1 MRPAPRVVLIILV
14 FIAGTAVLIGCG
26 SSKNEAPAEPAD
38 ASPAAA
44 DQVPERFRVSITPQ
58 MVTYEIPRD
67 LGTVRNLD
75 HYSELTNAQKR
86 RLSEVGFV
94 VVPDEVEQMF
104 WLYEYYAESDA
115 AANFITVD
123 SLLQAYHVFFDFS
136 LRTVEQEHL
145 IGLAE
150 QMTGLLLDAAQAQL
164 AEAPEGPAREA
175 ALRNV
180 AYFAVA
186 RGLLD
191 PTAEAPAEV
200 AEMVDEELALIEAHA
215 LRAQSPVMGTTIHYT
230 QFNPR
235 GHYTRSDELGRYF
248 RAMMWYGLVGFN
260 LETDDQEINR
270 LQTRQALL
278 IVKALSEDEQA
289 RAAWERLYEPV
300 EFFVGGAD
308 DLSYAD
314 YLPIAREVLG
324 ATLPIEELAS
334 DARVDE
340 FIARARDTLPV
351 PEIAPY
357 FYEADAQGNFVG
369 EPKLQGRQ
377 MRVLGQRFIPDSW
390 ALQQLVSPLVGTPGP
405 DTARDVPMGLDV
417 AAALGSARARQILT
431 EQYHQDRYANYEAQ
445 LDRVTQRFEQTDEAT
460 WRSNLYWGWLFSL
473 RPLLEPRGEG
483 YPTFM
488 QNEQWLDK
496 ELGTTLSSWAELR
509 HDTILYAKQSGAEM
523 GAGEPAAPKGYV
535 EPYPEVF
542 ARLGWLAWRSKQGL
556 EERGILPE
564 RLGAAYDRLEDVLL
578 FLKGVAEKELTNRP
592 LTAQEY
598 ERIQYFGG
606 ELERLTLSVVEGG
619 EGASNWFSIEN
630 AADRNMAAIAD
641 VHTFWD
647 QVLEVGVGPA
657 YRIYVVVPH
666 PDGGLQIA
674 RGGCFSYYEFHWPAS
689 DRLTDE
695 KWRSLLASGAAPA
708 QPTWTGSYI
717 VPGVEPQT
725 P

>member
-1 MRPAPRVVLIILV
+1 MKRSTRIALTALALV
-14 FIAGTAVLIGCG
+14 AGAAVLIGCN
-26 SSKNEAPAEPAD
+26 SPRDEPPPEPVS
-38 ASPAAA
+38 ASPAAT
-44 DQVPERFRVSITPQ
+44 DQVPDRFTVSITPQ
-58 MVTYEIPRD
+58 APTYEIPRD
-67 LGTVRNLD
+67 LGTVRDLD
-75 HYSELTNAQKR
+75 HYSELTNAQRR

-94 VVPDEVEQMF
+94 VVPDQAEQMF
-104 WLYEYYAESDA
+104 MLYEDYAASDV

-150 QMTGLLLDAAQAQL
+150 QMTGLLMDASQAQL
-164 AEAPEGPAREA
+164 AEAPEGPVRQA

-180 AYFAVA
+180 AFFAVA
-186 RGLLD
+186 RRLLD
-191 PTAEAPAEV
+191 ATAEVPGDV
-200 AEMVDEELALIEAHA
+200 AEMVDQELALIEAHA
-215 LRAQSPVMGTTIHYT
+215 TRAESPVMGTTIHYT

-248 RAMMWYGLVGFN
+248 RAMMWFGLVGFN
-260 LETDDQEINR
+260 LETDDQEIDR
-270 LQTRQALL
+270 RQTRQALL
-278 IVKALSEDEQA
+278 ITRALAEDEQA
-289 RAAWERLYEPV
+289 RSAWERLYEPV

-314 YLPIAREVLG
+314 YLPIAQEVLG
-324 ATLPIEELAS
+324 STLPLEEMAS
-334 DARVDE
+334 DAKVDE
-340 FIARARDTLPV
+340 FIARARETLPA
-351 PEIAPY
+351 PGIAPH
-357 FYEADAQGNFVG
+357 FFEADAQGNFVG
-369 EPKLQGRQ
+369 EPKSQGRQ

-445 LDRVTQRFEQTDEAT
+445 LDKVTQHFEQTDEAT

-488 QNEQWLDK
+488 QNEQWQDK

-556 EERGILPE
+556 EQRGILPE
-564 RLGAAYDRLEDVLL
+564 RLGAAYDRLEDILL
-578 FLKGVAEKELTNRP
+578 FLKSCAEKELTNEP
-592 LTAQEY
+592 LTTQEY

-630 AADRNMAAIAD
+630 ETDRNLAAIAD
-641 VHTFWD
+641 VHSFWD

-666 PDGGLQIA
+666 PDGDLQIA

-695 KWRSLLASGAAPA
+695 KWQSLLASGQAPA
-708 QPTWTGSYI
+708 QPEWTGSYI
-717 VPGVEPQT
+717 VPGGEPHT

>member
-1 MRPAPRVVLIILV
+1 MKRSTRIALLAPALV
-14 FIAGTAVLIGCG
+14 TSVAVLIGCG
-26 SSKNEAPAEPAD
+26 SPRDDEPAEPA
-38 ASPAAA
+38 APPPTAA
-44 DQVPERFRVSITPQ
+44 DQVPDRFTVSIMPQ
-58 MVTYEIPRD
+58 AATYEIPRD

-75 HYSELTNAQKR
+75 YYSELTNAQKR

-94 VVPDEVEQMF
+94 VVPDEAEQMF
-104 WLYEYYAESDA
+104 MLYEDYAESDA

-145 IGLAE
+145 IGLAQ
-150 QMTGLLLDAAQAQL
+150 QMTGLLMDAAQAQL
-164 AEAPEGPAREA
+164 PEAPEGPVREA

-180 AYFAVA
+180 AFFAVA
-186 RGLLD
+186 DKLLD
-191 PTAEAPAEV
+191 PTAEVPGDVSET
-200 AEMVDEELALIEAHA
+200 VDQELALIEAHA
-215 LRAQSPVMGTTIHYT
+215 MRAESPVMGTTIHYT

-260 LETDDQEINR
+260 LESDDQEINR
-270 LQTRQALL
+270 RQTRQALL
-278 IVKALSEDEQA
+278 ITKTLDEDEQV
-289 RAAWERLYEPV
+289 RSAWERLYEPV

-314 YLPIAREVLG
+314 YLPVAQEVLG
-324 ATLPIEELAS
+324 STLPLEELGS
-334 DARVDE
+334 DAKIDG
-340 FIARARDTLPV
+340 FIARARETLPA

-357 FYEADAQGNFVG
+357 LFEADAQGNFVG
-369 EPKLQGRQ
+369 EPKSQGRQ
-377 MRVLGQRFIPDSW
+377 MRLMGQRFIPDSW

-405 DTARDVPMGLDV
+405 ETARDVPMGLDV

-431 EQYHQDRYANYEAQ
+431 EQYDQDRYANYEAQ
-445 LDRVTQRFEQTDEAT
+445 LDKVTQRFEQTDEAT

-473 RPLLEPRGEG
+473 RPLLEPKGEG

-488 QNEQWLDK
+488 QNDSWLDK

-523 GAGEPAAPKGYV
+523 GAGEPATPKGYV

-542 ARLGWLAWRSKQGL
+542 ARLAWLAWRSRRGL

-564 RLGAAYDRLEDVLL
+564 RLGAAYDRLEDILL
-578 FLKGVAEKELTNRP
+578 FLKSCAEKELTNEP
-592 LTAQEY
+592 LSAQEY

-619 EGASNWFSIEN
+619 EGAGNWFSIEN
-630 AADRNMAAIAD
+630 ETDRNMAAIAD
-641 VHTFWD
+641 VHSFWD

-666 PDGGLQIA
+666 PDGDLQIA

-695 KWRSLLASGAAPA
+695 KWQALLASGEAPA
-708 QPTWTGSYI
+708 QPEWTGSYI
-717 VPGVEPQT
+717 VPGGEPHT